1 MRLVFF
7 SRVTEILEVRGLQ
20 GMLHRPTAA
29 TESAFREDSPAIVG
43 SPSTT
48 FLGFHNLKPWNNEEP
63 YRPRE
68 QSFDEPTLIEFADA
82 IFRLCV
88 LRFGM
93 LFFDRSSGEI
103 PTGWGAEL
111 TALLITAS

>member
-1 MRLVFF
+1 
-7 SRVTEILEVRGLQ
+7 
-20 GMLHRPTAA
+20 MLHRPTAA
-29 TESAFREDSPAIVG
+29 TESAFREDSPASAG

-93 LFFDRSSGEI
+93 LFFDRSSGGI
-103 PTGWGAEL
+103 PMGWGAEL

>member
-1 MRLVFF
+1 MRLVIF

-29 TESAFREDSPAIVG
+29 TESAFREDSPAIGG

-88 LRFGM
+88 PRFGM
-93 LFFDRSSGEI
+93 LFLTEAAEEFR
-103 PTGWGAEL
+103 WAGAL
-111 TALLITAS
+111 N